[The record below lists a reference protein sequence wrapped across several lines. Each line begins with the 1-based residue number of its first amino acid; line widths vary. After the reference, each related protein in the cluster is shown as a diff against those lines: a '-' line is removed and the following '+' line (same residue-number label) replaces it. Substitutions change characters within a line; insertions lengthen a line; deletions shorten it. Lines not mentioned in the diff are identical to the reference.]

1 MKFLLRHR
9 AFARLW
15 LASTISQ
22 LGTQVTVL
30 VVPLIALKLLHAT
43 TFQVGAL
50 GVAEFLP
57 FILVGLQAGAIL
69 DRRERK
75 PIMLL
80 CDVARAAALAAVPVA
95 WGLGKLHL
103 WMLYVV
109 VFVVGTATVFF
120 DVSAQ
125 SITPDVV
132 AVEDLGDANQTVAA
146 AESVARTAGP
156 GIGGLLLTVVSAPVA
171 ILVDIV
177 SYLASFWLLLGVQ
190 PATVEREA
198 DDGKPPPLRQQI
210 GEGFSFVRR
219 HRTLWPLLVCASSGN
234 LGAHIQQ
241 AVLITFMVRTLHY
254 SPAVIGLMFML
265 GNVGVI
271 VGAAQSVRVTRM
283 LGLGRMLW
291 SMSLVCG
298 ILSVLAGLASGRL
311 SIAALGI
318 PWFLIAGSSTIFNVG
333 QLSYRQAATPAYLQ
347 GRMNATF
354 RFFVW
359 GTIPIGFL
367 LGGVLGTVIGL
378 RNTMFLSGVV
388 SMVPFVFVLYS
399 PMADVTSLS
408 ESSPPVSLEGAV
420 AGD

>member
-15 LASTISQ
+15 FASTISQ

-43 TFQVGAL
+43 TFQVSAL

-80 CDVARAAALAAVPVA
+80 CDVVRAAALAAIPIA
-95 WGLGKLHL
+95 WALGILHL
-103 WMLYVV
+103 WLLYVV
-109 VFVVGTATVFF
+109 VFVVGIATVFF

-125 SITPDVV
+125 SITPDIV
-132 AVEDLGDANQTVAA
+132 ALVDLGDANQTVAA

-156 GIGGLLLTVVSAPVA
+156 GIGGLLLAVVSAPVA
-171 ILVDIV
+171 ILVDVV
-177 SYLASFWLLLGVQ
+177 SYVASFWLLLGVHPVQ
-190 PATVEREA
+190 VEREV

-210 GEGFSFVRR
+210 GEGFSFLRN
-219 HRTLWPLLVCASSGN
+219 HPTLRPLLLCSSTSN
-234 LGAHIQQ
+234 LAAHIQH

-254 SPAVIGLMFML
+254 SPALIGGMFMV

-271 VGAAQSVRVTRM
+271 VGAAQSVRVTRL
-283 LGLGRMLW
+283 LGLGKMLW
-291 SMSLVCG
+291 VMSLACG
-298 ILSVLAGLASGRL
+298 IMSVVVALASGRFSL
-311 SIAALGI
+311 VALGI
-318 PWFLIAGSSTIFNVG
+318 PWFLVTCFSTIFNVG
-333 QLSYRQAATPAYLQ
+333 GLSYRQAATPAHLR

-359 GTIPIGFL
+359 GAIPIGFL
-367 LGGVLGTVIGL
+367 LGGFFGTVIGL
-378 RNTMFLSGVV
+378 RNTVFLSGVLT
-388 SMVPFVFVLYS
+388 MIPFVFILYS
-399 PMADVTSLS
+399 PMADVTSLADALPAITP
-408 ESSPPVSLEGAV
+408 EAALV
-420 AGD
+420 GD

>member
-15 LASTISQ
+15 FASTISQ

-30 VVPLIALKLLHAT
+30 VVPLIALKLLRAT
-43 TFQVGAL
+43 TFQVSAL
-50 GVAEFLP
+50 GVAEYLP

-75 PIMLL
+75 PIMLI
-80 CDVARAAALAAVPVA
+80 CDVVRAAALAAVPIA

-103 WMLYVV
+103 WLLYVV
-109 VFVVGTATVFF
+109 VFVVGVATVFF

-125 SITPDVV
+125 SITPDIV
-132 AVEDLGDANQTVAA
+132 ALVDLGDANQTVAA

-156 GIGGLLLTVVSAPVA
+156 GIGGLLLAVVSAPVA
-171 ILVDIV
+171 ILVDVV
-177 SYLASFWLLLGVQ
+177 SYVVSFWLLLGVH
-190 PATVEREA
+190 PASVEREP

-210 GEGFSFVRR
+210 GEGFSFVRH
-219 HRTLWPLLVCASSGN
+219 HRTLRPLLVCASIGN
-234 LGAHIQQ
+234 LAAHIQH

-254 SPAVIGLMFML
+254 SPALIGFLFMI

-271 VGAAQSVRVTRM
+271 AGAAQSVRVTRR

-291 SMSLVCG
+291 MMSLICG
-298 ILSVLAGLASGRL
+298 ILSVVVALASGRFSL
-311 SIAALGI
+311 AALGI
-318 PWFLIAGSSTIFNVG
+318 PWFLVTGCSTIFNVG
-333 QLSYRQAATPAYLQ
+333 NLSYRQAATPAHLR

-359 GTIPIGFL
+359 GSIPIGFL
-367 LGGVLGTVIGL
+367 LGGVFGTLIGL
-378 RNTMFLSGVV
+378 RNTVFLSGAL
-388 SMVPFVFVLYS
+388 SMIPFVFILYS
-399 PMADVTSLS
+399 PMADVISLADAL
-408 ESSPPVSLEGAV
+408 PPVSREDVLV
-420 AGD
+420 GD